1 MIQRSFHLCC
11 MPQFTQFERNFQARY
26 DGKDMAMFKS
36 PNFVFDIDD
45 ELDAMRKAQAF
56 VAEVSRAH
64 NYTQPTPS
72 IVGGSNCLLAQ
83 LGQTEE
89 EEKKE
94 GGPPKIDN
102 RKSRMLPQTERSSR
116 SIDSLGGPAMART
129 ISQ

>member
-1 MIQRSFHLCC
+1 
-11 MPQFTQFERNFQARY
+11 
-26 DGKDMAMFKS
+26 MAMFKS
-36 PNFVFDIDD
+36 PNFAFEIDN
-45 ELDAMRKAQAF
+45 ELDAMHKAQAF

-72 IVGGSNCLLAQ
+72 LVGGSNCLLAQ

-129 ISQ
+129 ISQQSDSKGSSGSRSNK